1 MIHFD
6 ISKLEEDY
14 RDFETQTFEEDFW
27 NDSKKAK
34 LILDNMK
41 NLKCKI
47 ETFTCLSQKI
57 VDSLEF
63 LKILSDE
70 EFMEYEKEVL
80 KNIYYQLSQ
89 SIPIE
94 LNKRAPF

>member
-70 EFMEYEKEVL
+70 EFENQVINGPL
-80 KNIYYQLSQ
+80 KFINSTLQTG
-89 SIPIE
+89 
-94 LNKRAPF
+94 